1 MAYFNFSEIDNTTA
15 EPELKICSGNL
26 SDYDWSDFTPRRFL
40 EEVQKRSDEAETC
53 AGKKMPGTLDELLA
67 VCRENPADAVLTE
80 NLKVKDM
87 YCGRETAEFYNN
99 KYDGEGFRM
108 MELRYYDCDPES
120 DIIFF
125 KFPYTEKR
133 QFACTFDARIFV
145 NNPLTFNRIL
155 RRLYGYNGPVL
166 VYGEWEMAGG
176 LMASVD
182 SDNQI
187 IRL

>member
-87 YCGRETAEFYNN
+87 YCGRETAEFYTN

-155 RRLYGYNGPVL
+155 RRLYGYNRPVL

>member
-40 EEVQKRSDEAETC
+40 EEVQKRSDEAEIC

-87 YCGRETAEFYNN
+87 YCGRETAEFYTN

-108 MELRYYDCDPES
+108 MELRG
-120 DIIFF
+120 F
-125 KFPYTEKR
+125 
-133 QFACTFDARIFV
+133 
-145 NNPLTFNRIL
+145 L
-155 RRLYGYNGPVL
+155 
-166 VYGEWEMAGG
+166 
-176 LMASVD
+176 
-182 SDNQI
+182 
-187 IRL
+187 